1 MSKIGYYRYK
11 TTVVDGKTVAFFK
24 NSVQSGTATI
34 KALEYCE
41 GYKILKY
48 LDNSAGQYKF
58 FPFTKFFEENDRPS
72 KIGTTNEFITN
83 LKNAQSNSKNIG
95 YRNKRSM
102 SLSAEVNSD
111 ELLVLSEIYKSP
123 RVYLYIGDGVND
135 TLADWIL
142 LDDITGDTTV
152 RRRKQ
157 KTGLVNINITLPE
170 WFTVKMV

>member
-11 TTVVDGKTVAFFK
+11 TTVEDGKTVAFFK
-24 NSVQSGTATI
+24 NSAQSGLATI
-34 KALEYCE
+34 KALEYCD

-48 LDNSAGQYKF
+48 LDNSSGQYKF
-58 FPFTKFFEENDRPS
+58 FSFTRFFEENDRPS
-72 KIGTTNEFITN
+72 KIGSTNEFITN

-123 RVYLYIGDGVND
+123 RVYLYIGNGTSDI
-135 TLADWIL
+135 LSDWVL
-142 LDDITGDTTV
+142 LDDISGDNTV

-157 KTGLVNINITLPE
+157 NTGLVNINVTLPE